1 MCDSNG
7 GGTDLDRDSGGGGE
21 EATIL
26 FCEEYR
32 AEASPQGARSEDG
45 VLAGAVATAAAA
57 AAVTAASVVAA
68 VAAAAGSGL
77 SCAPWELLHGG
88 GGGW

>member
-21 EATIL
+21 EATFS
-26 FCEEYR
+26 FCGEYR

-45 VLAGAVATAAAA
+45 VLAGAVATAAA